1 MVCVGRGGWDAR
13 HTFCLRLGGPIVG
26 AHRGDAEDVGV
37 FCPVYLLPP
46 PIHRGLSLREAG
58 DICRALARGLV
69 IFAVRSLVDFLD
81 NLPFAF
87 PPHHLGARSFL
98 NHFTAIVCFVE
109 ADIVPCARVRIL

>member
-1 MVCVGRGGWDAR
+1 MYFVRFIC
-13 HTFCLRLGGPIVG
+13 F
-26 AHRGDAEDVGV
+26 
-37 FCPVYLLPP
+37 PP
-46 PIHRGLSLREAG
+46 PYSPRFYHCVKR
-58 DICRALARGLV
+58 V

-98 NHFTAIVCFVE
+98 NRFTAIVCFVE

>member
-1 MVCVGRGGWDAR
+1 MYFVRFICSPPLFTAVYHCVKR
-13 HTFCLRLGGPIVG
+13 
-26 AHRGDAEDVGV
+26 
-37 FCPVYLLPP
+37 
-46 PIHRGLSLREAG
+46 
-58 DICRALARGLV
+58 V

-87 PPHHLGARSFL
+87 PPHHLGARSFF